1 MPEWIDHEGRLD
13 PMAALVRAAAL
24 TNFSEVAHELG
35 YDAGAALRR
44 AGLRAELI
52 RQPDQLVD
60 AERVA
65 RLLEDAA
72 RRTGCGSFG
81 LRIAARRQLSNFGVV
96 SLLLMHQP
104 TLRQVLLTLIEHLHL
119 LNERLAIQV
128 EDVGRLVILREELAL
143 PIDAPQSIELA
154 IGVLYRMGEA
164 LLGERWQPAS
174 VSFTHGAPQSLDFHR
189 RFFRCRIEFD
199 GGFNGLVCRAADL
212 DVANPAA
219 DPVLADYARKMIA
232 ALPDDR
238 LRSID
243 QEVRKA
249 IYLMLPT
256 GRATCKSVAQ
266 GLGMSMR
273 TLQRELDRQG
283 LSFKQL
289 INEVR
294 QELAP
299 RYVANSRYSLAEV
312 AAMLGYST
320 HSAFTRW
327 FGTQFGRSPD
337 AWRSRPA
344 GAARGTRGARR
355 AQAGTAAIGRSRAT
369 RPGNAPPGR

>member
-1 MPEWIDHEGRLD
+1 MV
-13 PMAALVRAAAL
+13 ALVRAAAL
-24 TNFSEVAHELG
+24 TNFSEVAQELG
-35 YDAGAALRR
+35 HDPAAALRR
-44 AGLRAELI
+44 AGLRAALI
-52 RQPDQLVD
+52 RQPDQLIE

-72 RRTGCGSFG
+72 RSTGCESFG

-104 TLRQVLLTLIEHLHL
+104 TLRQILLTLIEHLHL

-128 EDVGRLVILREELAL
+128 EDVGSLVVLREELVMAV
-143 PIDAPQSIELA
+143 DARQSIELA

-164 LLGERWQPAS
+164 LLGERWQPVS
-174 VSFTHGAPQSLDFHR
+174 VSFTHGAPSSLGFHR
-189 RFFRCRIEFD
+189 RFFKCRVEFD

-232 ALPDDR
+232 ALPGDR
-238 LRSID
+238 QRAID

-249 IYLMLPT
+249 IYLMLPA

-266 GLGMSMR
+266 GLGMSVR
-273 TLQRELDRQG
+273 TLQRELDGRS
-283 LSFKQL
+283 LNFKQL

-299 RYVANSRYSLAEV
+299 RYVANSRYSLGEV

-327 FGTQFGRSPD
+327 FGVQFGCAPD
-337 AWRSRPA
+337 AWRSRQLH
-344 GAARGTRGARR
+344 TRKS
-355 AQAGTAAIGRSRAT
+355 Q
-369 RPGNAPPGR
+369 P